1 MVARGAARPRRRSG
15 SRSGPRVGRFQWAAT
30 FSTSESSLASGAQVK
45 AVLLDP
51 SGTAAGDE
59 ESHGSTV
66 YRILGDIYFRA
77 VTAARAPLFEA
88 GIIDINEDASAA
100 SVFPEPWDD
109 PARWVWL
116 KQTPCSELPSTN
128 NSPTLWDH
136 WPIDVKRKI
145 KLPQSQR
152 ELIIVFANRAG
163 ADVSAI
169 LFYFSLHTLI
179 WVP

>member
-1 MVARGAARPRRRSG
+1 MVARGVRQRPRRSG

-30 FSTSESSLASGAQVK
+30 FSTSESTLASGAQVK
-45 AVLLDP
+45 GVLLDP
-51 SGTAAGDE
+51 SGAAAGDE

-66 YRILGDIYFRA
+66 YRILGDIYFR
-77 VTAARAPLFEA
+77 TAAVGLAPLFEA

-116 KQTPCSELPSTN
+116 KQAPCTETVTTFDLRP
-128 NSPTLWDH
+128 WDH
-136 WPIDVKRKI
+136 WPVDVRRKI
-145 KLPQSQR
+145 KLPQAQR
-152 ELIIVFANRAG
+152 ELIIVFANRG
-163 ADVSAI
+163 TGDSASVE
-169 LFYFSLHTLI
+169 FYFSLHTLI